1 MSVASVAIRNFNTA
15 DKLSSVSITKNHI
28 CRNDSYAFSVYMEN
42 GNFHLNAWCVLPLN
56 NEYLNVDIKEI
67 LISKDDFDGFIKL
80 DNEYNFLSCV
90 KKGNKSVKVVDK
102 TTYTFNVC
110 YNEESFSLVAS
121 GKCYE
126 AVYNYFLK
134 LTEKYC

>member
-67 LISKDDFDGFIKL
+67 LISKDDF
-80 DNEYNFLSCV
+80 
-90 KKGNKSVKVVDK
+90 
-102 TTYTFNVC
+102 
-110 YNEESFSLVAS
+110 
-121 GKCYE
+121 
-126 AVYNYFLK
+126 
-134 LTEKYC
+134 